1 MSTLDIEGI
10 KALLAT
16 HANPSTALHLDAA
29 SETNIDEMLRHVKR
43 AAEEA
48 AIPLLAAMVAEVKA
62 LRKELKNTR
71 ELCAINGE
79 VADDALDEAERLQR
93 ERAEWCDRAD
103 VLMTEHMTQM
113 RDLTAENAK
122 LRARL
127 VVDDAMVERATFAW
141 LGTAWMRGV
150 VESDPQMAADVRRW
164 LRTALEAALN
174 G

>member
-48 AIPLLAAMVAEVKA
+48 AIPLLAAMVAEVEA

-79 VADDALDEAERLQR
+79 VADDALDEAERL
-93 ERAEWCDRAD
+93 CDRFGLLHRGQLRYEGTLPELRQQTGKTSIVEMFIDLLRSPA
-103 VLMTEHMTQM
+103 VTGATE
-113 RDLTAENAK
+113 
-122 LRARL
+122 
-127 VVDDAMVERATFAW
+127 
-141 LGTAWMRGV
+141 
-150 VESDPQMAADVRRW
+150 
-164 LRTALEAALN
+164 
-174 G
+174 

>member
-1 MSTLDIEGI
+1 MSTLDIEAI
-10 KALLAT
+10 KARLVEFVRRFTGDVTLLSAETAADIAALLA
-16 HANPSTALHLDAA
+16 
-29 SETNIDEMLRHVKR
+29 
-43 AAEEA
+43 
-48 AIPLLAAMVAEVKA
+48 EVEA

-127 VVDDAMVERATFAW
+127 VVDDAMVERAAKAYNDT
-141 LGTAWMRGV
+141 LYDDIHG
-150 VESDPQMAADVRRW
+150 PVRRW
-164 LRTALEAALN
+164 IREVLAKALN